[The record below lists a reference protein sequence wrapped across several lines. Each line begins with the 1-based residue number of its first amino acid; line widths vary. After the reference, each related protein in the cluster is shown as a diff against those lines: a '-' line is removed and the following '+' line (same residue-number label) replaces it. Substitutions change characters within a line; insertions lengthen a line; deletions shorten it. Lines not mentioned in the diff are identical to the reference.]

1 MMSLTCLPECYQI
14 MLKPWY
20 TLQENINIDVDKDNV
35 FHIPLFFNP
44 KIESKG
50 NILHFKEFISA
61 GIIKIKDI
69 AFECRKGFLKE
80 KYIVEMIS
88 EVFPDFSEI

>member
-1 MMSLTCLPECYQI
+1 MYFSFRKPYLHSNAMSLIFIIPAEI
-14 MLKPWY
+14 NSLKCKIFLY
-20 TLQENINIDVDKDNV
+20 FINIDVDKDNV

-50 NILHFKEFISA
+50 KILHFKEFISA

-69 AFECRKGFLKE
+69 VFECR
-80 KYIVEMIS
+80 I
-88 EVFPDFSEI
+88 

>member
-1 MMSLTCLPECYQI
+1 
-14 MLKPWY
+14 
-20 TLQENINIDVDKDNV
+20 V

-50 NILHFKEFISA
+50 KILHFKEFISA

-80 KYIVEMIS
+80 KYRL
-88 EVFPDFSEI
+88 FSKLD